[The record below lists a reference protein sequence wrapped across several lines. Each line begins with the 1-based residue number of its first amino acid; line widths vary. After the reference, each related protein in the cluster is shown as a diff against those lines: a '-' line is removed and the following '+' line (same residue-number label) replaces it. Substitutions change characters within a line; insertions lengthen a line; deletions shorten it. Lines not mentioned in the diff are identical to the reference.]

1 MGWQFAGESHLPRG
15 VPGQKL
21 LPYGPDLCMI
31 KDAIANIARDRNLPS
46 FPATTASKISV
57 ISEALSE
64 CAASAR
70 NSISFKKGLGTVDVN
85 VLYHSLFELASP
97 RRVLGALGRQAG
109 STPSEAADLVNT
121 CRLPGTNLR
130 DEWIRHSSRRS

>member
-31 KDAIANIARDRNLPS
+31 KDAIANIARDCNLPS

-97 RRVLGALGRQAG
+97 PCPGRFPTDLLDLSSKESSNPPVAFQK
-109 STPSEAADLVNT
+109 EA
-121 CRLPGTNLR
+121 C
-130 DEWIRHSSRRS
+130 HYS